1 MKTSSGRGLRTTLRS
16 AIAYPVII
24 LSTMIVGGVAYLGTF
39 APARWRIPDKAARVW
54 SRIFLRVAGVTFQV
68 RGQENLQPDR
78 PQVIVSNHLSN
89 LDPMIEW
96 LALWPVH
103 YRYMAKKE
111 VYKIPIFRTIIK
123 AMHMVKVDREA
134 GAGGYDFINQQV
146 RDVFDMGYSLLVYGE
161 GTRSPRGTIKEFKK
175 GPFMIAKAVGAPILP
190 VTIYGSE
197 HAWPPGD
204 WRMYG
209 GTATVVIHPMIDL
222 EGTVEEMRERTRE
235 IIVAGYREL
244 DAAP

>member
-1 MKTSSGRGLRTTLRS
+1 MDTARIVVRS
-16 AIAYPVII
+16 LFAYPII
-24 LSTMIVGGVAYLGTF
+24 VLSTMILGGVAYIGTF
-39 APARWRIPDKAARVW
+39 LPSHWRLPDMAARAW
-54 SRIFLRVAGVTFQV
+54 SRIFLRVAGVRFVV
-68 RGQENLQPDR
+68 RGQENLQPHR

-111 VYKIPIFRTIIK
+111 LYKIPIFRTVIR
-123 AMHMVKVDREA
+123 AMHMVKVDRQA
-134 GAGGYDFINQQV
+134 GAGGYGFINRQV
-146 RDVFDMGYSLLVYGE
+146 REVFDMGYSLLVYGE
-161 GTRSPRGTIKEFKK
+161 GTRSLTGSVKDFKK

-190 VTIYGSE
+190 VTIHGPE
-197 HAWPPGD
+197 LAWPPGD

-209 GTATVVIHPMIDL
+209 GTATVVIHPML
-222 EGTVEEMRERTRE
+222 EFEGTVQDMRTRTHE
-235 IIVAGYREL
+235 VIRSTYREL

>member
-1 MKTSSGRGLRTTLRS
+1 MRTIVRS
-16 AIAYPVII
+16 LIAYPVIA
-24 LSTMIVGGVAYLGTF
+24 LSTMTLGGIAFIGTF
-39 APARWRIPDKAARVW
+39 FPSHWHIPDMAARAW
-54 SRIFLRVAGVTFQV
+54 SRVVLRVAGLRFVVQ
-68 RGQENLQPDR
+68 GQENLQPNR

-96 LALWPVH
+96 LALWPIN

-111 VYKIPIFRTIIK
+111 LYKIPIFRTVIK

-134 GAGGYDFINQQV
+134 GAGGYGFINQQV
-146 RDVFDMGYSLLVYGE
+146 REVFDMGYSLLVYGE
-161 GTRSPRGTIKEFKK
+161 GTRSPSGSVKEFKK
-175 GPFMIAKAVGAPILP
+175 GPFIIAKAVGAPILP
-190 VTIYGSE
+190 VTIHGPE

-209 GTATVVIHPMIDL
+209 GTATVVIHPML
-222 EGTVEEMRERTRE
+222 EFEGTVQEMRTKTHRVVLST
-235 IIVAGYREL
+235 YREL